1 MYSSALCIQGYVSKS
16 CRSVCLGLKHERRP
30 KIGTGGILANRVNL
44 VLSSRIG
51 RGSTQ
56 SFRAGIRSDVLK
68 TYAMSTDPQT
78 VEVVWALDFDGM
90 LCDSVG
96 ESAQTAWKAATKL
109 WPGIFSSEESIS
121 KKADIIEGM
130 RVARPVI
137 ETGYENIPMV
147 RAMLEG
153 TSPESM
159 LKGWETMLP
168 QLMEKYGLNR
178 AEMVELFGSTRD
190 EWIEQDL
197 EGWLAPNRF
206 YPGVTGATKTAF
218 ENPRG
223 AMYIVTTKQAGA
235 DPRPPFPETPSSP
248 PRPPTLSASP
258 SPIPNPRCLQAR
270 FTEALLRD
278 MAGIPF
284 PSDRIFSQTVSG
296 RPKSEVLAM
305 LMEQHPNA
313 ELRFFED
320 KMGTL
325 EKIAQMEGMDPWK
338 LFLVDWGYNTEEER
352 ERARASDRIALI
364 GPDQYAALMAP

>member
-223 AMYIVTTKQAGA
+223 AMYIVTTKQA
-235 DPRPPFPETPSSP
+235 
-248 PRPPTLSASP
+248 
-258 SPIPNPRCLQAR
+258 R